1 MLRRAWHP
9 PSCSCVTAS
18 PRTRVPR
25 PATSDAPR
33 ALTEDGIVRMRLAA
47 AGVATLDLGIDAV
60 VSSPLVRCRQT
71 GEIVAGRPGAGAG
84 RGSASAPRAWTSTT
98 SRTLLIEHP
107 DAQAVLLCGHQPDLS
122 LLVAALT
129 AGGSVEFR
137 KGSLAVLGIEA
148 PRRGGGRLRA
158 LYPPASLRW
167 LGAAAG

>member
-1 MLRRAWHP
+1 M
-9 PSCSCVTAS
+9 AS
-18 PRTRVPR
+18 TLLLMRHGIAEDAG
-25 PATSDAPR
+25 PATGYEDAPR

-71 GEIVAGRPGAGAG
+71 GEIVAAALGLAADQDPRLAPGMDIDAVEE
-84 RGSASAPRAWTSTT
+84 
-98 SRTLLIEHP
+98 LLIERP

-167 LGAAAG
+167 LGAAAC